1 MELRERGDSG
11 TLLMRGKI
19 GIRRQ
24 ASCFSGMNDF
34 NASFSFNITQ
44 IGFYIISG
52 KSPPLQLLYYTI
64 WISFWKVTK
73 ATYQHAVVV
82 FFFVFFFV
90 IAFRRST
97 NYHENSKSLRKR
109 LMKIIMKKKTLL
121 FLVSEVFSCLHI
133 LSCHLRNMKH
143 ERRDPTTFW
152 ELWDSFDIKALL
164 W

>member
-34 NASFSFNITQ
+34 NASLSFNITQ

-82 FFFVFFFV
+82 FFLFFFFV
-90 IAFRRST
+90 IAFRRSA

-109 LMKIIMKKKTLL
+109 LMKIIMKKKTVVPCIRSFLL
-121 FLVSEVFSCLHI
+121 FAYTIVSPKKYETWTKRPNDFLGT
-133 LSCHLRNMKH
+133 LR
-143 ERRDPTTFW
+143 
-152 ELWDSFDIKALL
+152 
-164 W
+164 

>member
-34 NASFSFNITQ
+34 NASLSFNITQ

-52 KSPPLQLLYYTI
+52 KSPPLQLLYYSI
-64 WISFWKVTK
+64 WISFGKVTK
-73 ATYQHAVVV
+73 ATYQRAVVVV
-82 FFFVFFFV
+82 FFFCV
-90 IAFRRST
+90 IAFRRSE
-97 NYHENSKSLRKR
+97 NYDENSKSLRKR

-133 LSCHLRNMKH
+133 LSCRLRN

-152 ELWDSFDIKALL
+152 ELWNSFDIIALL

>member
-34 NASFSFNITQ
+34 NASLSFNITQ

-52 KSPPLQLLYYTI
+52 KSPPLQLLYYSI
-64 WISFWKVTK
+64 WISFGKVTK
-73 ATYQHAVVV
+73 ATYQRAVVVVV
-82 FFFVFFFV
+82 FFFCV
-90 IAFRRST
+90 IAFRRSA
-97 NYHENSKSLRKR
+97 NYDENSKSLRKR

-133 LSCHLRNMKH
+133 LSCRLRNMKH

-152 ELWDSFDIKALL
+152 ELWNSFDIIALL